1 MPLAGLYR
9 PDPTEP
15 CWTPI
20 SDHHSRYVDE
30 LADPWAEWE
39 LGLRVHDEFVA
50 RGYGEDA
57 WTAFLLAHDPAV
69 SR

>member
-20 SDHHSRYVDE
+20 SDHASRYVDE
-30 LADPWAEWE
+30 LADPWTEWE
-39 LGLRVHDEFVA
+39 LGLRVHDEVIA